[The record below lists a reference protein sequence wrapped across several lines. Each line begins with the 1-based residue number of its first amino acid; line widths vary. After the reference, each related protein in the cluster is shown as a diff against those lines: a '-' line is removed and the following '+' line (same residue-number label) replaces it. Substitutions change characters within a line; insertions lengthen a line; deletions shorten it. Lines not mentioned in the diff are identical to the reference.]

1 MPRVPAM
8 TRLARFRQT
17 SWGNRALL
25 LEAALLVSLAELA
38 VHLLPFR
45 YLMRLARLPQTQAAL
60 TSEPADPAPVHRV
73 RWAVYRATQHL
84 PWRCRCLAQAVT
96 AHVMLTRR
104 GAATVL
110 YIGVRLGGQGALSSH
125 AWLRCGSIYV
135 TGAPVHEQFRVI
147 ATFGGGGT

>member
-1 MPRVPAM
+1 M
-8 TRLARFRQT
+8 TRLARFWRT

-45 YLMRLARLPQTQAAL
+45 CLMHLARLPQTQAAL
-60 TSEPADPAPVHRV
+60 TSEPDDPAPVHRV
-73 RWAVYRATQHL
+73 RWAVSRAAEHL

-104 GAATVL
+104 GAATAL
-110 YIGVRLGGQGALSSH
+110 YIGVRLEGQGVLSSH

-135 TGAPVHEQFRVI
+135 TGAPVHERFRVI
-147 ATFGGGGT
+147 ATFGMGDP